1 MDSNI
6 PVMTLEWPWNPN
18 HKYKFYVPGVDGAPR
33 WLLTV
38 WFSNKD
44 QSVYVKPEYTREYSV
59 LSIKSGKRTLYR
71 HRPGPRADFHLS
83 LHETG
88 AVKLTTSET
97 ETFLREELNAK
108 MDLRHVVTFQINSVE
123 NLPTAN
129 VEEINKPKGGH
140 LYLPVV
146 GFPTA
151 PLMLTVYCAREST
164 DWSPPGIGNTMAF
177 HYKSKM
183 KGKDYNFHFVN
194 WQHSAMQKG
203 EGDIAL
209 QFGGEDDAFYGL

>member
-18 HKYKFYVPGVDGAPR
+18 HKYKFHVLGVDRVHR

-44 QSVYVKPEYTREYSV
+44 QSVYVMPEYKREYSV
-59 LSIKSGKRTLYR
+59 QWVGSGQRGSHR
-71 HRPGPRADFHLS
+71 HRPGADFHLS

-97 ETFLREELNAK
+97 QTFLREELSAK
-108 MDLRHVVTFQINSVE
+108 KDVRHVVTFQINSIE
-123 NLPTAN
+123 NLPTATL
-129 VEEINKPKGGH
+129 EEINSPKGGH
-140 LYLPVV
+140 LYLPLG
-146 GFPTA
+146 GFPSV
-151 PLMLTVYCAREST
+151 PLMLTVYCAKEST
-164 DWSPPGIGNTMAF
+164 NWSPPGIGNTMMI
-177 HYKSKM
+177 HYKTKM
-183 KGKDYNFHFVN
+183 AGKDYNFHFVD
-194 WQHSAMQKG
+194 WQNRAMQKG

-209 QFGGEDDAFYGL
+209 QFGGADDALYGL